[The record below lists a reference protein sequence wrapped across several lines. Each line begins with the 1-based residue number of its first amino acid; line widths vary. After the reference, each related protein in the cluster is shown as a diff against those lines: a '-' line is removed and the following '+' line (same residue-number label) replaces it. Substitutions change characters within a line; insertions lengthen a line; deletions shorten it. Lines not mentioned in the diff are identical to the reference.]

1 MIKMLQGWFNQ
12 YFSHPQVVTLWL
24 ILIGGFLVVILLGN
38 MLQPVFL
45 ALIIAYVLE
54 GFVSILTRVRIPR
67 IIAVFV
73 TFLFF
78 LACLFLLVIGIF
90 PLMSQQIGELIHDLP
105 TYVSN
110 AQKHLLLLPER
121 YPEYVSE
128 TQIRQLFEVI
138 RTELTKLGQNVLML
152 TVASLRNLI
161 SLLIYLVLV
170 PFLVL
175 FFLKDKEMIL
185 AWGEKLLPK
194 NLELSTEVWSE
205 ANHQVANF
213 VRGKMLEILIVWVAT
228 FITFLLLELNYAM
241 LLSFFVGISVLVPY
255 IGATVMTLPI
265 ALVAFFQWGVGTEFM
280 YVMIA
285 YGIIQIIDGNI
296 LVPVLLSEVVNL
308 HPVAIIVA
316 VLLFG
321 GLWGIWGLFLAIPL
335 ATLVHAVMKAWL
347 KIHRKIPEDEN
358 QHQE

>member
-1 MIKMLQGWFNQ
+1 MINMLQDWFNR
-12 YFSHPQVVTLWL
+12 YFSNPQVITLWL
-24 ILIGGFLVVILLGN
+24 ILIGGFLVVILLGG

-54 GFVSILTRVRIPR
+54 GFVSRLTAIRIPR
-67 IIAVFV
+67 IVAVAF
-73 TFLFF
+73 TFL
-78 LACLFLLVIGIF
+78 LFIAILLLLVIGIF
-90 PLMSQQIGELIHDLP
+90 PLMSKQIGQLLGDLP
-105 TYVSN
+105 AYISN

-121 YPEYVSE
+121 YPEFVSE
-128 TQIRQLFEVI
+128 AQIRQLIDGI
-138 RTELTKLGQNVLML
+138 RTELTRAGQNLLMF

-161 SLLIYLVLV
+161 MLIVYLVLV

-175 FFLKDKEMIL
+175 FFLKDKHLIL
-185 AWGEKLLPK
+185 AWGFKLLPK
-194 NLELSTEVWSE
+194 NLELSTEVWKE
-205 ANHQVANF
+205 ANMQVANF

-255 IGATVMTLPI
+255 IGATVMTIPI
-265 ALVAFFQWGVGTEFM
+265 ALVAFFQWGIGAEFL
-280 YVMIA
+280 YVIIA
-285 YGIIQIIDGNI
+285 YGIIQVVDGNI
-296 LVPVLLSEVVNL
+296 LVPLLLSEVVNL

-335 ATLVHAVMKAWL
+335 ATLLHAVMKAWL
-347 KIHRKIPEDEN
+347 KMLANIPEE
-358 QHQE
+358 ECVKPE